1 MSLNLHA
8 TVRQAINTVN
18 KDITALYIA
27 STGYNPN
34 TAGRQVPLYGA
45 GVSVK
50 VQSQPPSG
58 KDLKHMEFLNLQ
70 GTTRTIYIYSDPHA
84 IARVSVKGGDL
95 LQFRG
100 FAGGP
105 VEQWLVAAVAE
116 RWDVG
121 QNGLIT
127 FSGVGALTALNSL
140 LSVTAVNSGVLNV
153 GDVIEDSLGSIPDNC
168 QIQPGG
174 TGTGGIGTY
183 NMSRQATITETADTI
198 VVIDTK
204 GKAGWSKVYCV
215 LQTDRPVQPS

>member
-8 TVRQAINTVN
+8 TVRQAINVVN
-18 KDITALYIA
+18 KDITALLLP
-27 STGYNPN
+27 STGYSNN
-34 TAGRQVPLYGA
+34 SAGRQVPQYGT

-70 GTTRTIYIYSDPHA
+70 GTTRTIFVYSNPHA
-84 IARVSVKGGDL
+84 IARVDVKGGDL

-100 FAGGP
+100 FAGAP
-105 VEQWLVAAVAE
+105 VDNWLVAVVAE

-127 FSGVGALTALNSL
+127 FSGVASLTAGNAL
-140 LSVTAVNSGVLNV
+140 LTVASANSGILNV
-153 GDVIEDSLGSIPDNC
+153 GDVIEDSEASIPDNC
-168 QIQPGG
+168 LIQSAG

-183 NMSRQATITETADTI
+183 NMSRKAVLTEAADTI

-204 GKAGWSKVYCV
+204 GKAGWSKLYCV